1 MAHALGVTGIHGAI
15 LVGISNL
22 EDVNMTKIVT
32 LDINDIIRH
41 DLEGF
46 LELLEQSCE
55 GKVLEDISYQ
65 VVGAKNGL
73 IMVEV
78 TANEMDL

>member
-1 MAHALGVTGIHGAI
+1 MHGA
-15 LVGISNL
+15 LLAGISNL